1 MTARCKAAVTRLSAR
16 DFRNLQ
22 NAELFP
28 GPGVNL
34 FLGDNAQGKTN
45 LMEAVWL
52 FTGERSFRGARDTE
66 LTRFG
71 ADSFRLELDFTAP
84 GGEHRASLSFSGVR
98 QAALDGV
105 KLSSAAELA
114 GHFPAVAFSPED
126 LSLAK
131 GAPQLRRRF
140 LNAAIAQLFPRYGAE
155 LARYSE
161 LLRQRN
167 ALLKDI
173 PRHAELLDT
182 LDIWDDRLCSLGGS
196 VAFLRLRY
204 LRRLAPRAA
213 EVYRG
218 IAAQAG
224 SEAPPGAA
232 PEELSI
238 AYESPYAASDPEREP
253 PAAAELA
260 AAMAAELKTR
270 RREDLEAGFTGAG
283 PHRDDLALSV
293 GGKPARLFASQGQQR
308 SAVLA
313 LKLAEAEVLGESAG
327 ISPVLLLDDVMSE
340 LDRHRQDYLLHHIG
354 ASQVFLTCCDDGLF
368 AGAGPRVFRVQ
379 NGALLP
385 E

>member
-1 MTARCKAAVTRLSAR
+1 MTAHCKAAVSRLSVR

-22 NAELFP
+22 NAELLP

-66 LTRFG
+66 LVRFG
-71 ADSFRLELDFTAP
+71 AESFRLELDFTAQ
-84 GGEHRASLSFSGVR
+84 GGEHRASLAYSGAK

-182 LDIWDDRLCSLGGS
+182 LDIWDDRLSALGGS

-204 LRRLAPRAA
+204 LRRLVPCAA

-218 IAAQAG
+218 IAAEAEAG
-224 SEAPPGAA
+224 AMPGEA

-238 AYESPYAASDPEREP
+238 AYESPYAAFDPEREP
-253 PAAAELA
+253 PAAAELT
-260 AAMAAELKTR
+260 AAMAAELAAR
-270 RREDLEAGFTGAG
+270 RRDDIEAGFTGTG

-313 LKLAEAEVLGESAG
+313 LKLAEARVLGESAG
-327 ISPVLLLDDVMSE
+327 VSPVLLLDDVMSE

-354 ASQVFLTCCDDGLF
+354 ESQVFLTCCDDGLF
-368 AGAGPRVFRVQ
+368 AGAGPRIFRVR